1 MKTPHGASKIVL
13 KKMFWNYFKA
23 VAYNVKANGAF
34 VNEVTK
40 QQQNKIK
47 QTNKQKQI
55 FFCSMI

>member
-1 MKTPHGASKIVL
+1 MPQKIAL

-23 VAYNVKANGAF
+23 VAYNVKATGAF